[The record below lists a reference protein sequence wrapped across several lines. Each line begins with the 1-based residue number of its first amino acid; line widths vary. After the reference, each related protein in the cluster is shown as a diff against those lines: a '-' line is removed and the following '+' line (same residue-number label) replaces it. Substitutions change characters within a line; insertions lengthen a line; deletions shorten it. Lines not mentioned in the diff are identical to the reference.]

1 MRKTTRKSKIT
12 REAVL
17 DELTQLIEGRHP
29 NCQTITARFLRDP
42 EFQQAS
48 ELLAS
53 AIEAAQRRPQCAVI
67 NPPPGWLLP
76 A

>member
-1 MRKTTRKSKIT
+1 MERQIASTT

-17 DELTQLIEGRHP
+17 DELTERLEGRHP
-29 NCQTITARFLRDP
+29 SCQTITEKFIRDP

-48 ELLAS
+48 QLLAK
-53 AIEAAQRRPQCAVI
+53 AIQAERHHRRTTIV

-76 A
+76 G

>member
-1 MRKTTRKSKIT
+1 MRKVTRKLKTT

-17 DELTQLIEGRHP
+17 DELTQLVEGRHP

-53 AIEAAQRRPQCAVI
+53 AIEAEQRRPLCAVI
-67 NPPPGWLLP
+67 NPPAGWLLP

>member
-1 MRKTTRKSKIT
+1 MRKIARKLKTT

-17 DELTQLIEGRHP
+17 DELTQFIEGRHP

-42 EFQQAS
+42 ELQQAS

-53 AIEAAQRRPQCAVI
+53 AIEAEQRHPRCAVI

>member
-1 MRKTTRKSKIT
+1 MRHEKASPT

-48 ELLAS
+48 ELLAT
-53 AIEAAQRRPQCAVI
+53 AIEAEQRRPQCAVI

>member
-1 MRKTTRKSKIT
+1 MRRKKTSVTR
-12 REAVL
+12 AVVL
-17 DELTQLIEGRHP
+17 DELAQLIEGRHP
-29 NCQTITARFLRDP
+29 DCQSVIGRFLRDP

-53 AIEAAQRRPQCAVI
+53 AIQGERRPGRSAVI

>member
-1 MRKTTRKSKIT
+1 MRKTACKSKTT
-12 REAVL
+12 RVAVL

-42 EFQQAS
+42 DFQQAS

-53 AIEAAQRRPQCAVI
+53 AIQVEQRRSHCIVI

>member
-1 MRKTTRKSKIT
+1 MRKITRKSKT
-12 REAVL
+12 SREAVL

-29 NCQTITARFLRDP
+29 NCQTITARFLRET

-53 AIEAAQRRPQCAVI
+53 AIEAEQRRPQCAVI